1 MLLILV
7 IKLQKEPTSGSK
19 KYSTLLSA
27 TDPDSWVGQRVLII
41 SGRFMGEIATVRS
54 SGNGWV
60 QVEALS
66 GEIAKRAYELE
77 LVPVNE
83 EAETLSRINRKR
95 GRNDRVDMFSP
106 ATSSSSSKGDK
117 YIDGERLNDK
127 NLNSDGRMSET
138 PLTDSENRS
147 DLTQSDLRNRE
158 KELEQRMDRLERNVR
173 LERLET
179 RLEKSAR
186 LDRVNKRSRTST
198 GSVVNSNVESGT
210 IHTTENSSVVSAEQ
224 DSSTKV
230 SCPLIQQ
237 KFIDMKRSFVM
248 KFVEKTTQTF
258 GKRPNLQ
265 EWKVKINN
273 ALFQHADREYEYE
286 ASRLFDESFCSVCCL
301 ERWPNSK
308 FCWNEWCPSSP
319 IYYKLTGADV
329 TTISSPQF
337 PKSFQSIDDYVNQI
351 SQDDQKNESVSSM
364 SVNAFPLASNQN
376 NKLTVQLW
384 DTKIKD
390 EGSLGLSGSTK
401 TETVD
406 DYVETNLS
414 ISNESKDFSDAVTF
428 PKRLSLNPVTDYLLD
443 APAVLIS
450 NDSTGSTTPMS

>member
-1 MLLILV
+1 MG
-7 IKLQKEPTSGSK
+7 QK
-19 KYSTLLSA
+19 
-27 TDPDSWVGQRVLII
+27 VLII
-41 SGRFMGEIATVRS
+41 SGRFIGETATVRS

-60 QVEALS
+60 QVDAVS

-77 LVPVNE
+77 LVPVCD

-95 GRNDRVDMFSP
+95 GRNDRVESFSLP
-106 ATSSSSSKGDK
+106 TSSSKADK
-117 YIDGERLNDK
+117 YIDGDKLNDR
-127 NLNSDGRMSET
+127 NFGNDGRMSET

-179 RLEKSAR
+179 KLEKSAR
-186 LDRVNKRSRTST
+186 LDRANKRARTST
-198 GSVVNSNVESGT
+198 GSVVNSNAESGT
-210 IHTTENSSVVSAEQ
+210 VITTENSSVASAEQ

-237 KFIDMKRSFVM
+237 KFIDMKRSFIM
-248 KFVEKTTQTF
+248 KFVEKQQQTF

-273 ALFQHADREYEYE
+273 ALFQHADAEYEYE
-286 ASRLFDESFCSVCCL
+286 ASTLFEESFCSVCCL

-329 TTISSPQF
+329 STISLPQF
-337 PKSFQSIDDYVNQI
+337 PKVFQSIDDYVKP
-351 SQDDQKNESVSSM
+351 SRQDEQKSDSTSNVSYNGYPVATSHK
-364 SVNAFPLASNQN
+364 
-376 NKLTVQLW
+376 NKLNVPFW
-384 DTKIKD
+384 DCKVKDEASMGVTGPTKIA
-390 EGSLGLSGSTK
+390 
-401 TETVD
+401 TVND
-406 DYVETNLS
+406 S
-414 ISNESKDFSDAVTF
+414 ISNNVATNIDSKGSADPILI

-443 APAVLIS
+443 TPAVLIS
-450 NDSTGSTTPMS
+450 TDTTGNTTPVL